1 MYALARNAWKYVD
14 RDKRTERTQFF
25 EYDYLAPDTIN
36 EILESLSLLEIAT
49 GKAYQ
54 LSINKD
60 KKISEE
66 EAAAIGRNLLKS
78 KNKIVDTLEIL
89 AEGFENSKRKVV
101 FRKVLKAYQIFE
113 EAVLLYGMTEI
124 LKLAKHKSIKD
135 FDGLINILPAKTQR
149 NHWINLGGQLIPESE
164 ILTLRKKINTN
175 KIKSW
180 DEIHTFYETM
190 GKQYES
196 QRCTH
201 ALASLSELLG
211 ISLKKISKEQF
222 NNLLGSMVS
231 IKEWMAKGIYD
242 SKAKDYSNPYRKMV
256 YDTTAEMNE
265 VVGKLED
272 NSFIKDQVAALKIFK
287 KEIAAIKKQYS

>member
-1 MYALARNAWKYVD
+1 L
-14 RDKRTERTQFF
+14 
-25 EYDYLAPDTIN
+25 
-36 EILESLSLLEIAT
+36 
-49 GKAYQ
+49 KA
-54 LSINKD
+54 
-60 KKISEE
+60 
-66 EAAAIGRNLLKS
+66 

-89 AEGFENSKRKVV
+89 GEGFENSKRKVV

-124 LKLAKHKSIKD
+124 LKLAKQKSIKD
-135 FDGLINILPAKTQR
+135 FEGLINILPAKTQR
-149 NHWINLGGQLIPESE
+149 NYWINLGGQLIPESE

-190 GKQYES
+190 GTQYES
-196 QRCTH
+196 QRCNH

-222 NNLLGSMVS
+222 NNLLESMVS

-256 YDTTAEMNE
+256 YDTTAEMNA

-272 NSFIKDQVAALKIFK
+272 NSFITDQVAALKIFK